1 MNEFLRRAQ
10 GHDTRIA
17 FRAGPGAID
26 YRELVRRSGA
36 IAGQLLGLQ
45 QQNLG
50 IDYVTRRNSLVDA
63 VTLEQVK
70 TQAARLLHPD
80 RLIVSVVG
88 KPQGLN

>member
-36 IAGQLLGLQ
+36 IAGQLLDLS
-45 QQNLG
+45 L
-50 IDYVTRRNSLVDA
+50 IHISEPTR
-63 VTLEQVK
+63 
-70 TQAARLLHPD
+70 PY
-80 RLIVSVVG
+80 
-88 KPQGLN
+88 